1 MKPAPGT
8 KIVEF
13 AEMLGY
19 PDVQKF
25 MALNSDKVKTTEAGV
40 PYVDV
45 NTDYPDYSE
54 IGRAP
59 ASTEPE
65 SAGTTPIQ
73 GNMELLSEFSPDLPI
88 IIIFTNS

>member
-59 ASTEPE
+59 
-65 SAGTTPIQ
+65 
-73 GNMELLSEFSPDLPI
+73 
-88 IIIFTNS
+88 